1 MTRCWR
7 PIRFCG
13 TALYGLALIA
23 SLSSTSA
30 MADSL
35 DQQRTLYDQAQEL
48 LDNSN
53 LSMFKQV
60 RSKLDEYPLTPY
72 LDYRSLLIN
81 IGSKPP
87 IVVRAFID
95 SHQDYPFSARISAPY
110 IISLAKQQKWER
122 LVEFQRQEPVG
133 EEYQCWYYYAK
144 LQTGDLKSAFSGAKS
159 LWLQGSSI
167 SDACDPL
174 FREWTR
180 LGGKTD
186 ELVYE
191 RMLLAFEGRNISL
204 MSYLYQ
210 QLKDE
215 RMRIW
220 GSNMLE
226 LYRHPERIPY
236 IAVRYP
242 TTLDLPSQVML
253 SIEKIARSRPDKART
268 ILNETRRAID
278 LTDEQVQSLYQYI
291 AMQLLDSSDRKL
303 VPWRDS
309 VIAASGDSHLLK
321 MRIRMALRQVDWAG
335 VKAWI
340 ALLPEG
346 EQQDLCWQYWLGR
359 SELATGDREAGHKRL
374 RAMIGHRNFYSVAAA
389 IEVRQSI
396 QYPSHDLQFNPQ
408 LIHPYQKALTRIEE
422 LIDRDKIAAAKSE
435 WSWLLDRVTQ
445 DEKEMLA
452 VYAANKHW
460 YHLTVTA
467 SISASLWNN
476 FELRF
481 PLAHQWWFNFYGN
494 KNGIDPVTLMSLAR
508 QESAWDAE
516 AQSPVGARGIMQI
529 MPSTAKYTA
538 KKYQLEYT
546 NVSELYDVSKNIEI
560 GSQYFSS
567 LLKRYDKNR
576 IFALA
581 AYNAGPLRVD
591 NWRKETKGQLGPM
604 AFIEAIPF
612 KETRGY
618 VQNILMFEV
627 YYRDLMGAQGQFLT
641 SDEMRAKY

>member
-7 PIRFCG
+7 AIRFCG
-13 TALYGLALIA
+13 ATLYGLALTVCA
-23 SLSSTSA
+23 SSFGVTAQTLE
-30 MADSL
+30 
-35 DQQRTLYDQAQEL
+35 QQRDLYDKAQRW
-48 LDNSN
+48 LDEDN
-53 LSMFKQV
+53 LAVYQKI
-60 RSKLDEYPLTPY
+60 RSQLDEYPLTPY

-95 SHQDYPFSARISAPY
+95 SHQEYPFAARIGAPY
-110 IISLAKQQKWER
+110 ITALASQQKWAR

-144 LQTGDLKSAFSGAKS
+144 LQTGDLKEAFKGAKS
-159 LWLQGSSI
+159 LWLKGSSI

-174 FREWTR
+174 FREWAR

-186 ELVYE
+186 ELIYE

-215 RMRIW
+215 KIRLW
-220 GSNMLE
+220 GQHMLE
-226 LYRHPERIPY
+226 LYHHPERITY
-236 IAVRYP
+236 VAVRYP
-242 TTLDLPSQVML
+242 ATLDLPSQVLL
-253 SIEKIARSRPDKART
+253 SIEKLARIDPAKAKSV
-268 ILNETRRAID
+268 LNDTKSSVD
-278 LTDEQVQSLYQYI
+278 LTEQQVQSLSQYI
-291 AMQLLDSSDRKL
+291 ALQLVDSNDRKL

-309 VIAASGDSHLLK
+309 VIAASRDPDLLK

-335 VKAWI
+335 VKSWI
-340 ALLPEG
+340 SLLPKD
-346 EQQDLCWQYWLGR
+346 EQQEFCWQYWLGR
-359 SELATGDREAGHKRL
+359 SELETGETEQGHQRL
-374 RAMIGHRNFYSVAAA
+374 KAIIGHRNFYSVAAA
-389 IEVRQSI
+389 IELRQSV
-396 QYPSHDLQFNPQ
+396 QYPSHDLQFDPQ

-422 LIDRDKIAAAKSE
+422 LINRDKITAAKSE
-435 WSWLLDRVTQ
+435 WSWLLDRVSQ

-476 FELRF
+476 IELRF

-508 QESAWDAE
+508 QESAWDTE

-538 KKYQLEYT
+538 KKYQIEYT
-546 NVSELYDVSKNIEI
+546 SVNDLYDVSKNIEI
-560 GSQYFSS
+560 GSHYFSS

-591 NWRKETKGQLGPM
+591 NWRKETKGKLGPM

-641 SDEMRAKY
+641 SDEMKAKY